1 MSAVNSLSAI
11 EVISAGKAL
20 GAEVRGIDFAQPVP
34 DEVRDKLV
42 EIWGDYLVLLF
53 RGLKLSDDQ
62 MLATAEL
69 FGGSQTAKSRDFFI
83 EAGVKPGEND
93 RVAKKPAITIIS
105 NVDSIGKAGVASEAD
120 RSLSLKWH
128 SDNSYVEVP
137 PTGSLL
143 HAYTVP
149 SKEYGGATSFNNQ
162 YLAYENLS
170 DELKAAIEG
179 KHCVHDDHRN
189 TSGLLRPTK
198 KKPEKRED
206 ITGPSHPLV
215 RVHPVTGKRALY
227 LGRHYEWPSSYI
239 PELGDQE
246 SEALLA
252 KLWDAATDDTLMW
265 SHEDWQAGDLLMW
278 DNRCTMHAR
287 SPVDHS
293 QARVLHRT
301 LIKGDPVISAWDQP
315 SAAAE

>member
-1 MSAVNSLSAI
+1 MTEVNTLHAI
-11 EVISAGKAL
+11 EVIPSGRAL
-20 GAEVRGIDFAQPVP
+20 GAEVRGIDFAKHVP
-34 DEVRDKLV
+34 DDVRDRLV
-42 EIWGDYLVLLF
+42 EIWAEHLVLLF
-53 RGLKLSDDQ
+53 RGLKLDDDQ
-62 MLATAEL
+62 LLATADL
-69 FGGSQTAKSRDFFI
+69 FGGSQAAKSRDFFI
-83 EAGVKPGEND
+83 QAGVKPGEND

-105 NVDSIGKAGVASEAD
+105 NVDAQGKAGAVSEAD

-143 HAYTVP
+143 HAHVVP
-149 SKEYGGATSFNNQ
+149 AKGGGGETSFNNQ

-179 KHCVHDDHRN
+179 KHIVHDDHRN
-189 TSGLLRPTK
+189 TSGKLRPTK
-198 KKPEKRED
+198 QMPKKRED
-206 ITGPSHPLV
+206 ITGPAHPIV

-239 PELGDQE
+239 VELDDDE
-246 SEALLA
+246 SEKLLA
-252 KLWDAATDDTLMW
+252 RLWEAATDDSLMW
-265 SHEDWQAGDLLMW
+265 TQDDWRPGDLLMW

-287 SPVDHS
+287 APVDHS

-301 LIKGDPVISAWDQP
+301 LIKGDPVISAWDRP
-315 SAAAE
+315 PAAAE

>member
-1 MSAVNSLSAI
+1 MADVNTLSAI
-11 EVISAGKAL
+11 EVVPSGKAL
-20 GAEVRGIDFAQPVP
+20 GAEVRGIDFTKPVP
-34 DEVRDKLV
+34 DEVRDELV
-42 EIWGDYLVLLF
+42 QIWADHLVLLF
-53 RGLKLSDDQ
+53 RGLKLNDDQ
-62 MLATAEL
+62 LLSTAGL
-69 FGGSQTAKSRDFFI
+69 FGGTQTAKSRDFFL
-83 EAGVKPGEND
+83 EVGVKPGEND

-105 NVDSIGKAGVASEAD
+105 NVDSLGKAGVASEAD

-143 HAYTVP
+143 HAHIVP
-149 SKEYGGATSFNNQ
+149 GKDGGGATSFNNQ

-170 DELKAAIEG
+170 DDLKAAIEG

-189 TSGLLRPTK
+189 TSAKLRPTK
-198 KKPEKRED
+198 KPPKKRED

-215 RVHPVTGKRALY
+215 RIHPVTGKRALY

-239 PELGDQE
+239 VELDDKE

-252 KLWDAATDDTLMW
+252 KLWDAATQDSLKWTHD
-265 SHEDWQAGDLLMW
+265 DWQAGDLLMW

>member
-1 MSAVNSLSAI
+1 M
-11 EVISAGKAL
+11 
-20 GAEVRGIDFAQPVP
+20 
-34 DEVRDKLV
+34 
-42 EIWGDYLVLLF
+42 
-53 RGLKLSDDQ
+53 
-62 MLATAEL
+62 
-69 FGGSQTAKSRDFFI
+69 
-83 EAGVKPGEND
+83 
-93 RVAKKPAITIIS
+93 
-105 NVDSIGKAGVASEAD
+105 
-120 RSLSLKWH
+120 SLKWH

-143 HAYTVP
+143 HAYEVP

-162 YLAYENLS
+162 YLAYETLS
-170 DELKAAIEG
+170 DDLKWVIEG

-198 KKPEKRED
+198 KKPEQRED

-215 RVHPVTGKRALY
+215 RIHPVTGKRALY

-239 PELGDQE
+239 PELDDKE
-246 SEALLA
+246 SEAVLA
-252 KLWDAATDDTLMW
+252 KLWEAATDDSLMW
-265 SHEDWQAGDLLMW
+265 SHDDWQAGDLLMW

-293 QARVLHRT
+293 QPRVLHRT
-301 LIKGDPVISAWDQP
+301 LIKGNPVISAWDRP

>member
-1 MSAVNSLSAI
+1 MTEVNTLSAI
-11 EVISAGKAL
+11 EVIPSGRAL
-20 GAEVRGIDFAQPVP
+20 GAEVRGVDFTQPVP
-34 DEVRDKLV
+34 DDVRD
-42 EIWGDYLVLLF
+42 EIVKIWADHLVLLF
-53 RGLKLSDDQ
+53 RGLKLDDDQ
-62 MLATAEL
+62 LLATAGL
-69 FGGSQTAKSRDFFI
+69 FGGQQAAKSRDFFL

-93 RVAKKPAITIIS
+93 RVATRPAITIIS
-105 NVDSIGKAGVASEAD
+105 NVDGQGKAGVASEAD

-143 HAYTVP
+143 HAHVVP
-149 SKEYGGATSFNNQ
+149 VNGGGETSFNNQ

-170 DELKAAIEG
+170 DDLKVMIEG

-189 TSGLLRPTK
+189 TSAKLRPTK
-198 KKPEKRED
+198 KQPKSRHD

-215 RVHPVTGKRALY
+215 RIHPVTGKRALY

-239 PELGDQE
+239 VELDDDE
-246 SEALLA
+246 SEVLLT
-252 KLWDAATDDTLMW
+252 KLWDAATQGDLTW
-265 SHEDWQAGDLLMW
+265 THNDWQAGDLLMW

-287 SPVDHS
+287 APVDHS

-301 LIKGDPVISAWDQP
+301 LIKGSPLISAWDKAP
-315 SAAAE
+315 AAAE

>member
-1 MSAVNSLSAI
+1 MSDVNSLSAI
-11 EVISAGKAL
+11 EVISSGKAL

-149 SKEYGGATSFNNQ
+149 SKE

>member
-1 MSAVNSLSAI
+1 MTEVNTLSAI
-11 EVISAGKAL
+11 EVIPSGRAL
-20 GAEVRGIDFAQPVP
+20 GAEVRGVDFTQPVP
-34 DEVRDKLV
+34 DDVRD
-42 EIWGDYLVLLF
+42 EIVKIWADHLVLLF
-53 RGLKLSDDQ
+53 RGLKLDDDQ
-62 MLATAEL
+62 LLATAGL
-69 FGGSQTAKSRDFFI
+69 FGGQQAAKSRDFFI

-93 RVAKKPAITIIS
+93 RVASRPAITIIS
-105 NVDSIGKAGVASEAD
+105 NVDGQGKAGVASEAD

-143 HAYTVP
+143 HAHVVP
-149 SKEYGGATSFNNQ
+149 VNGGGETSFNNQ

-170 DELKAAIEG
+170 DDLKAAIEG

-189 TSGLLRPTK
+189 TSAKLRPTK
-198 KKPEKRED
+198 KQPKSRHD

-215 RVHPVTGKRALY
+215 RIHPITGKRALY

-239 PELGDQE
+239 VELDDDE

-252 KLWDAATDDTLMW
+252 KLWSAATQDDLMW
-265 SHEDWQAGDLLMW
+265 THNDWQAGDLLMW

-287 SPVDHS
+287 APVDHS

-301 LIKGDPVISAWDQP
+301 LIKGDPLISAWDKSP
-315 SAAAE
+315 AAAE